1 MHKPSILLVD
11 DEPTNIKILVEVLKD
26 DYDLLIATSGQQAL
40 DQVTEHHEDVDLIL
54 LDVNMPEM
62 SGMDVLQRI
71 NEQLPWGKIPVIFVT
86 ARNEEGDEALGL
98 KSGAVD
104 YITKPIS
111 APIVRAR
118 IQTQLTL
125 RQAKKDLEAQNRILE
140 EKVRERTQ
148 EISHT
153 QDVIIN
159 ALTSLAETRDNE
171 TGAHI
176 IRTQYYV
183 KHLAELIRTF
193 PEYEHELDNDENIE
207 AMFRTA
213 PLHDVGKVGIPDS
226 VLLKPGKL
234 TDEEW
239 VIMRTH
245 PTLGGDAMRKAAQSL
260 KGRGAR
266 FLKYA
271 EEIAYGHHEKW
282 DGSGYPQGLSGNDI
296 PISARLMAIADV
308 YDALISK
315 RCYKE
320 AMSHQTALDIMMEGK
335 GKHFDPIML
344 QVFLDNESLFREIAD
359 KYSDD
364 KVSID

>member
-1 MHKPSILLVD
+1 MQKASILLVD

-26 DYDLLIATSGQQAL
+26 EYDLLIATSGEQAL
-40 DQVTEHHEDVDLIL
+40 EQVTQHHDEIDLIL

-62 SGMDVLQRI
+62 SGMDVLKRI
-71 NEQLPWGKIPVIFVT
+71 NQQLPWGKIPVIFVT

-104 YITKPIS
+104 YITKPVS

-125 RQAKKDLEAQNRILE
+125 RQAKMELEEQNKILE
-140 EKVRERTQ
+140 QKVRERTE

-153 QDVIIN
+153 QDVIIY

-183 KHLAELIRTF
+183 KHLAEMIRKF
-193 PEYEHELDNDENIE
+193 PEYAHELDNDENIE
-207 AMFRTA
+207 AMFKTA

-234 TDEEW
+234 DDEEW
-239 VIMRTH
+239 KIMRTH
-245 PTLGGDAMRKAAQSL
+245 PTLGCEALRKAGKSVS
-260 KGRGAR
+260 GRGAL

-282 DGSGYPQGLSGNDI
+282 DGSGYPQGISGTDI

-315 RCYKE
+315 RCYKD
-320 AMSHQTALDIMMEGK
+320 AFSHQKALDIMMEGK
-335 GKHFDPIML
+335 GSHFDPVML
-344 QVFLDNESLFREIAD
+344 QVFLDNETVFREIAN
-359 KYSDD
+359 KYSD
-364 KVSID
+364 